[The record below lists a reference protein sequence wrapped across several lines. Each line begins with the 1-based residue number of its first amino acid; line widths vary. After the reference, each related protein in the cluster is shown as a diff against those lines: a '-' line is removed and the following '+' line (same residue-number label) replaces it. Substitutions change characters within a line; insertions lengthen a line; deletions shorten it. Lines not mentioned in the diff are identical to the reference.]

1 MVTKQFSDSVW
12 VAHIVFWLR
21 SGFRI
26 LVEKPISYSGYEQ
39 IFVFWLWNDFRIS
52 AAKFTFC
59 SGRNKHLNSSFEN
72 FLNFKLKRTLWTIC
86 LFSKLINKV
95 EILRSSSEQYGDGD
109 LHMPYN
115 GMQPKAVGAIKVV
128 RLVQDSK
135 RWWKKKKL
143 KKLLSPNGIW
153 VLLWLRCFDDF
164 CSFVYVVN
172 RSMLFRFWLLIYVV
186 SWRRRE
192 ASNSVQ

>member
-115 GMQPKAVGAIKVV
+115 GICLGKVRAFKVTQPNDSSKRSRKKKSSKSYKARIWLRQCYRQPK
-128 RLVQDSK
+128 
-135 RWWKKKKL
+135 
-143 KKLLSPNGIW
+143 
-153 VLLWLRCFDDF
+153 
-164 CSFVYVVN
+164 
-172 RSMLFRFWLLIYVV
+172 LIPKD
-186 SWRRRE
+186 
-192 ASNSVQ
+192 